1 MKNENTNQLQVIV
14 EQSGLEQ
21 NKVQEL
27 LSHFGTDFNEA
38 RQVAEASKG
47 IVVTAEDQIEQMAE
61 ARKAR
66 LSLQKIRVRVEH
78 TRKQLKEQALREGKA
93 IDGAANIIK
102 AIIIPIE
109 EHLEKQ
115 EKFAEEMAKKRS
127 EERLATRRE
136 LLTPYVDDISVF
148 DLSGMHEDTFQ
159 KLLENSKAAKKAQE
173 EAERKAEEERIEA
186 QKKDQL
192 HYSRKDQLIPYWTF
206 LTPDQVQLNLG
217 DLSEKDFN
225 KLLAD
230 VKALQKAD
238 AEKRLKEQKENE
250 RLRLEQEKRDEE
262 LRKEREAREK
272 LEKEAQAKKE
282 AEEKAKREEEARI
295 AQLKAEAEEAERQR
309 LLAPDKE
316 KLLSL
321 AAEIAKIEMP
331 TVQSEKAKKAVQDIR
346 GMLGR
351 LDEFIKQ
358 RSRTL

>member
-1 MKNENTNQLQVIV
+1 MSNDKNNQLQVIV

-47 IVVTAEDQIEQMAE
+47 IVVTSEDQIEQMAE

-78 TRKQLKEQALREGKA
+78 TRKELKEQALREGKA

-102 AIIIPIE
+102 AIIVPIE

-115 EKFAEEMAKKRS
+115 EKFAEEMAIKRQQ
-127 EERLATRRE
+127 ERLQTRIDQ
-136 LLTPYVDDISVF
+136 LSPFVDDISVY
-148 DLSGMHEDTFQ
+148 DLSGMHEDTF
-159 KLLENSKAAKKAQE
+159 KTLLENCKVAHQQKIDAEKKA
-173 EAERKAEEERIEA
+173 EADRIEA
-186 QKKDQL
+186 DRKYKL
-192 HYSRKDQLIPYWTF
+192 HNTRKEQLIPYWIF
-206 LTPDQVQLNLG
+206 LKGDQISLDFG
-217 DLSEKDFN
+217 ELSEDEFRIIFN
-225 KLLAD
+225 EA
-230 VKALQKAD
+230 KAAQKAD
-238 AEKRLKEQKENE
+238 AEKRMKEQKENE
-250 RLRLEQEKRDEE
+250 ELRKQQEKKDEE

-282 AEEKAKREEEARI
+282 AEEKAKQEEQARI
-295 AQLKAEAEEAERQR
+295 EKEKADAAEAERQK
-309 LLAPDKE
+309 LLAPDKD
-316 KLLSL
+316 KLLDL